1 MLTTQ
6 EEVQIICSGACPE
19 YDCAASY
26 SNGGSPHQHA
36 EQPHEGEGEH
46 KLDLF
51 LEVIGD
57 REQWIKARMVL
68 SVDHNGERIWS
79 CTECDFSHKKTTN
92 VSDHI
97 EVNHLVIRV
106 PCHLCPL
113 TFSTSSYLKKHFKHK
128 HPGALM

>member
-1 MLTTQ
+1 MIVHFAAITTLAKMP
-6 EEVQIICSGACPE
+6 SNLMSPE
-19 YDCAASY
+19 SIGRDLPTLS
-26 SNGGSPHQHA
+26 
-36 EQPHEGEGEH
+36 EH
-46 KLDLF
+46 KLDVF

-57 REQWIKARMVL
+57 REQWIKSRMVL